1 MPPRLNPTTLAV
13 TVKPNAAATVVSM
26 AHGVVQVRVKPPA
39 REGKAN
45 AACRGA
51 LAKALGVAPSTV
63 TLVRGA
69 SARVKIFALAT
80 LTPTELAVR
89 LARLRP

>member
-1 MPPRLNPTTLAV
+1 MPSLARPTTLAV
-13 TVKPNAAATVVSM
+13 TVKPNAATTVVSM
-26 AHGVVQVRVKPPA
+26 AHGTVQVRVKAQA

-45 AACRGA
+45 DASRIA

-69 SARVKIFALAT
+69 HARVKIFALAT
-80 LTPTELAVR
+80 LTPAELAVR